1 MGTAARKAR
10 KKAGV
15 KFERQPK
22 TGTPLAERSFF
33 AGAMIFDLKKGW
45 RAPSLKKRIRA
56 VKNRGIDTSAAE
68 AVLSSE

>member
-1 MGTAARKAR
+1 MGHSARKAR

-22 TGTPLAERSFF
+22 AGTPLADRSFF
-33 AGAMIFDLKKGW
+33 AGAMIFDPKKGW

-56 VKNRGIDTSAAE
+56 LKARGIDTSAAE
-68 AVLSSE
+68 AVLDSE